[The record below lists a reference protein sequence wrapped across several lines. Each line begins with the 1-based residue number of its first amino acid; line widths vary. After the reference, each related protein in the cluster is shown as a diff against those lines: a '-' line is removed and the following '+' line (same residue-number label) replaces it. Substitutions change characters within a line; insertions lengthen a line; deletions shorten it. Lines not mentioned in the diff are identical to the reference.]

1 MIKEF
6 FFLIVFSILIVSC
19 ADSYYNETKNLENGW
34 KKNQLQK
41 FEFNTKESDAY
52 FDVNLI
58 VRNNNNY
65 AYRNLWLFATLDGK
79 KDTLQYLLADK
90 EGNWLGNGALK
101 TKEIY
106 FNLYQDR
113 ILKKGNHTL
122 ILQHAMRVDTLKGL
136 VDITV
141 EIVKK

>member
-1 MIKEF
+1 MIKYF
-6 FFLIVFSILIVSC
+6 FQIIIFSIFIASC
-19 ADSYYNETKNLENGW
+19 TDSYYNETKNLEKGW

-41 FEFNTKESDAY
+41 FEFSTASNSY

-58 VRNNNNY
+58 VRNHNNY
-65 AYRNLWLFATLDGK
+65 PYRNLWVFVMLDGK

-106 FNLYQDR
+106 FNLYQDK
-113 ILKKGNHTL
+113 ILKAGKHTL
-122 ILQHAMRVDTLKGL
+122 ILQHAMRTDTLKGL
-136 VDITV
+136 ADISI
-141 EIVKK
+141 EINKK